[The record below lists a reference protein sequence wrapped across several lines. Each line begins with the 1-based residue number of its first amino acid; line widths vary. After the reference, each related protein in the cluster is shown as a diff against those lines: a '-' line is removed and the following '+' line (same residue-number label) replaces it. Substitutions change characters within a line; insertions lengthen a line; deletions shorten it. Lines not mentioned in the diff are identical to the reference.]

1 MPLGLQIALTHL
13 TSRRRQ
19 TIMSLLG
26 VALGVAFFVAV
37 SSLMRGSEADF
48 IKRLIDTAPH
58 ITVSD
63 EYRTPP
69 EQPVMLAFAG
79 GAVMLHSLKPKNELR
94 GIRGYKQKMAFIA
107 TLPGVRVAPTL
118 TGQAILTFAG
128 KDQGLT
134 LNGILPELMAGV
146 SDIDDK
152 IVAGSLNAVQT
163 NPNGIVIGRS
173 LARKL
178 YLDMGDNVTVS
189 SPIGQVRTM
198 KIVGLFETGTTAI
211 DEGQAFVLLKRAQAL
226 FGKIERAN
234 KLIIQMNDPYA
245 ARDVA
250 EVIESH
256 VGYRSES
263 WQEAQ
268 QSLMSVLLIRNIIM
282 YSVVSAILVV
292 ASFGIFNV
300 ISTIVMEKQRD
311 VAILKS
317 VGFHARDVRRIF
329 LAQGVAIGVLGSII
343 GIGIGCVLIAAL
355 GAVRIKPPG
364 MSDLVNLPV
373 YWGVD
378 QLLLAAAFAV
388 LSSAGAAYIPAR
400 RAGRVHPVDIL
411 RGGMA

>member
-1 MPLGLQIALTHL
+1 MPLGLRIALTHL
-13 TSRRRQ
+13 IHRRRQ

-48 IKRLIDTAPH
+48 IKRLIDSAPH

-63 EYRTPP
+63 EFRTPR
-69 EQPVMLAFAG
+69 EQPVMTAYPD
-79 GAVMLHSLKPKNELR
+79 GAIALHSLKPKTETR
-94 GIRGYKQKMAFIA
+94 GIRGYKQDLAFIA
-107 TLPGVRVAPTL
+107 NLPGVRVAPVL
-118 TGQAILTFAG
+118 AGQAILTFAG
-128 KDQGLT
+128 KEQGIT
-134 LNGILPELMAGV
+134 LNGIVPALMAGV
-146 SDIDDK
+146 SDIDNK
-152 IVAGSLNAVQT
+152 IVAGSLDAVAV

-178 YLDMGDNVTVS
+178 YLNMGDNVSVS
-189 SPIGQVRTM
+189 AQTGQVRTM
-198 KIVGLFETGTTAI
+198 KIVGLFETGTTAV
-211 DEGQAFVLLKRAQAL
+211 DEVQAFALLKRTQAL
-226 FGKIERAN
+226 FGRIERAN
-234 KLIIQMNDPYA
+234 KLIIQLDDPYS
-245 ARDVA
+245 ARDVSA
-250 EVIESH
+250 IIESH
-256 VGYRSES
+256 VGYRAES

-300 ISTIVMEKQRD
+300 ISTVVLEKRRD

-317 VGFHARDVRRIF
+317 MGFHARDVRRIF
-329 LAQGVAIGVLGSII
+329 LAQGVVIGVLGSIL
-343 GIGIGCVLIAAL
+343 GIGLGYGLIAAL
-355 GAVRIKPPG
+355 GAVRLQPPG
-364 MSDLVNLPV
+364 MSEVVNLPV
-373 YWGVD
+373 YWGLD
-378 QLLLAAAFAV
+378 QALLAAAFAV

>member
-1 MPLGLQIALTHL
+1 MPLGLHIALTHL

-37 SSLMRGSEADF
+37 SSLMRGSEQDF
-48 IKRLIDTAPH
+48 IKRLIDSAPH

-69 EQPVMLAFAG
+69 QQPVATAYAG
-79 GAVMLHSLKPKNELR
+79 GAILLHSLKPTADTR
-94 GIRGYKQKMAFIA
+94 GIRGYKQKMAFISRI
-107 TLPGVRVAPTL
+107 PGVRVAPVL

-128 KDQGLT
+128 KDQGIT
-134 LNGILPELMAGV
+134 LNGVVPALMAGV

-152 IVAGSLNAVQT
+152 IVAGRFDAIAT
-163 NPNGIVIGRS
+163 NPNGIIIGRG

-178 YLDMGDNVTVS
+178 YLDMGDNVSVS

-211 DEGQAFVLLKRAQAL
+211 DEVQAFIVLKRAQAL
-226 FGKIERAN
+226 FGRIERAN
-234 KLIIQMNDPYA
+234 KLIIQMDDPYV

-250 EVIESH
+250 TLIESH

-300 ISTIVMEKQRD
+300 ISTVVMEKQRD

-317 VGFHARDVRRIF
+317 IGFHARDVRRIF
-329 LAQGVAIGVLGSII
+329 LAEGVAIGALGSIV
-343 GIGIGCVLIAAL
+343 GIGIGYGLIAVL
-355 GAVRIKPPG
+355 GAIRMQPPG
-364 MSDLVNLPV
+364 MTDTINLPV
-373 YWGVD
+373 YWGFD
-378 QLLLAAAFAV
+378 QMLMAAAFAV
-388 LSSAGAAYIPAR
+388 LSSSGAAYIPAR
-400 RAGRVHPVDIL
+400 RAGQVHPVDIL